1 MFKYENAVHRIF
13 VSRFVEDLLKF
24 VKSFE
29 LKYKLWNLSSELQ
42 E

>member
-1 MFKYENAVHRIF
+1 MFKYENVVHRI
-13 VSRFVEDLLKF
+13 SRFVEDLLKF